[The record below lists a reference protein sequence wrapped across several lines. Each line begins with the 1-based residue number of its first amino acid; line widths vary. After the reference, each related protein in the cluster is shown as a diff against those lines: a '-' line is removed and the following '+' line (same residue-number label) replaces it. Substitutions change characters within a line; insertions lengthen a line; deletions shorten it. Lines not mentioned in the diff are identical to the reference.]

1 MNNYQN
7 TYGQTMP
14 QLPFNSY
21 QQIQQMFP
29 QPQGSVYQIN
39 SPTEIGNVPIGSTGL
54 SVAICFQ
61 EQVMYIK
68 SFQNGTP
75 IIMAYKV
82 LPYTKEEAPSNPASP
97 TIEER
102 LAKLEAALTN
112 NTNEGGKFNGLL

>member
-1 MNNYQN
+1 
-7 TYGQTMP
+7 
-14 QLPFNSY
+14 
-21 QQIQQMFP
+21 
-29 QPQGSVYQIN
+29 
-39 SPTEIGNVPIGSTGL
+39 
-54 SVAICFQ
+54 
-61 EQVMYIK
+61 MYIK

-82 LPYTKEEAPSNPASP
+82 LPYTKEESPSNPASP